1 MRGPWLIARFIDPD
15 AEILYVPADQ
25 ALEVAGREAALSF
38 DAPGARYDHRDRK
51 CTSEVVIDEHA
62 LTGDP
67 ALTPA
72 GSRRT
77 CSRKLHDELAGY
89 VELTGGAFRR
99 NRATAHLV
107 IGVLAEASGG
117 GVGAGLLQEAKRR
130 AAAHGLHRL
139 ELTVMTHNRQA
150 IGLYGRTGFSVE
162 GRRSECLLIGGRFV
176 DELYMAAILLGE
188 HPADPA

>member
-1 MRGPWLIARFIDPD
+1 MRGPWLIATFIDPD

-25 ALEVAGREAALSF
+25 VLEVAGREAALSF

-51 CTSEVVIDEHA
+51 CTCEVVIDEHA

-89 VELTGGAFRR
+89 VELTGGPFRR

-107 IGVLAEASGG
+107 IGVLAEASAG
-117 GVGAGLLQEAKRR
+117 GVGAGLLQDAKRR
-130 AAAHGLHRL
+130 AAAHGLHRP
-139 ELTVMTHNRQA
+139 ELTVMTHNRRA
-150 IGLYGRTGFSVE
+150 IGLYERTGFSVE
-162 GRRSECLLIGGRFV
+162 GRHSECLLGGRFV
-176 DELYMAAILLGE
+176 DELYMAAQRCVPG
-188 HPADPA
+188 AT